1 VKKNILLAD
10 VRGHIVHTEFQRGI
24 HAATYED
31 VRERWGGDPSWTDF
45 KNAAAKGRVRVNKQM
60 ALDAIQDAAAPPLAQ
75 LLFGKVMPAIWLLSV
90 PLALVLFFTVSA
102 AEWWVILAG
111 FVLAWAAKRAA
122 QRGCTEA
129 TIKMAEREEAFY
141 FRGLRMGAFDF

>member
-1 VKKNILLAD
+1 MHTGFQQSIQVATYD
-10 VRGHIVHTEFQRGI
+10 AVRG
-24 HAATYED
+24 
-31 VRERWGGDPSWTDF
+31 RWGGDPSWSDF
-45 KNAAAKGRVRVNKQM
+45 KSAAAQGRVRVNKQM

-90 PLALVLFFTVSA
+90 PLAVVLFFTVSA
-102 AEWWVILAG
+102 AGWWVILLG
-111 FVLAWAAKRAA
+111 FAVAWASKRVA